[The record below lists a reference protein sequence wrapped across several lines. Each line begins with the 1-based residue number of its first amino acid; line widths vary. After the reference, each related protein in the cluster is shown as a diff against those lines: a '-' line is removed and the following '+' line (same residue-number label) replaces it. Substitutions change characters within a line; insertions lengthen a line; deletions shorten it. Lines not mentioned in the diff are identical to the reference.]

1 MVNQFAE
8 GREKQA
14 FAFDKVVFV
23 DFYGL
28 IVLGS
33 EYDFIRVGLQFG
45 TGIVAKV
52 GKLRI
57 GPSPIKY
64 G

>member
-23 DFYGL
+23 VLKRL
-28 IVLGS
+28 IVLGY
-33 EYDFIRVGLQFG
+33 E
-45 TGIVAKV
+45 
-52 GKLRI
+52 
-57 GPSPIKY
+57 
-64 G
+64 